1 VKSGKKI
8 EIRKKIKVNLNDYQD
23 AHLKHGC
30 NGKFKLG
37 FSINGYYEGSALG
50 PVLVP
55 CLLMVECPKC
65 GAVHYVSSFTDI
77 LDQIIATN
85 LVTSKQLLS
94 KKHIK
99 FLRQYFDMTQEEMG
113 KLLKVDRFEIS
124 KMELFRQARVMSPE
138 KQIIMKMKF
147 AKILKIKDVES
158 LYEITDY
165 EDKEVEIKEDWFP
178 TKSELKDKVA
188 A

>member
-1 VKSGKKI
+1 
-8 EIRKKIKVNLNDYQD
+8 
-23 AHLKHGC
+23 
-30 NGKFKLG
+30 
-37 FSINGYYEGSALG
+37 
-50 PVLVP
+50 
-55 CLLMVECPKC
+55 
-65 GAVHYVSSFTDI
+65 
-77 LDQIIATN
+77 
-85 LVTSKQLLS
+85 
-94 KKHIK
+94 
-99 FLRQYFDMTQEEMG
+99 MTQEEMG

-158 LYEITDY
+158 LYEMTDY